1 MYQMKLRVKSR
12 DDVEGVFPPSGICRD
27 GRDDHDLVKYED
39 TVSPAGELEGR
50 LWDHLQV
57 TVVHRQ
63 DGSFGED
70 ASQDVQIGRGALY
83 TQPVRKSTLIQSGPS
98 GRELHFVDKELRVA
112 LKYEETILWRNS

>member
-12 DDVEGVFPPSGICRD
+12 DDVEGVFPPSEIYRD

-57 TVVHRQ
+57 TVVHSQ
-63 DGSFGED
+63 NCSVGED

-83 TQPVRKSTLIQSGPS
+83 TKPVGKSTLMPTMLG
-98 GRELHFVDKELRVA
+98 
-112 LKYEETILWRNS
+112 